1 VAVARRWDARQCS
14 GVRFFRLVTLPTLAA
29 VLACAPAIAGDPAQ
43 SVAEADR
50 NNDGVIDR
58 KEAERRALEVFSFV
72 DNNKDAYLSRDE
84 YNALVLEGAF
94 AAADTNRDGKIS
106 THEFVAVRYREFDAL
121 DRNHDGIVT
130 QEESG
135 ETSGRAGAAPPATP
149 PPPSDPPRD

>member
-1 VAVARRWDARQCS
+1 MRL
-14 GVRFFRLVTLPTLAA
+14 FRLVALPALAA
-29 VLACAPAIAGDPAQ
+29 VLACAPAVAGDPAQ

-130 QEESG
+130 EEESG